1 MTGLGS
7 GEHGK
12 GTIVNVSSKGCT
24 SCRMQA
30 VCGRLPFK
38 VTMCLVAVMFA
49 SCLKGV
55 QGCDSGAW
63 PAEDFQVMKAE
74 QDKACRHIIQPASW
88 PPGCPP
94 ALHLV
99 GGTGSQA
106 SMQPSG

>member
-49 SCLKGV
+49 SCLKSVRPRRRFRYWVAAVSAIYG
-55 QGCDSGAW
+55 
-63 PAEDFQVMKAE
+63 
-74 QDKACRHIIQPASW
+74 
-88 PPGCPP
+88 PGSLTLC
-94 ALHLV
+94 
-99 GGTGSQA
+99 
-106 SMQPSG
+106 M